1 MTGVIVAGIFAR
13 GGSKGV
19 PGKNLRQLAGRSL
32 LERAI
37 MTARSVPG
45 IDRVF
50 VSTDDDEIA
59 AAALGHGAE
68 VPFRRPRDLASDD
81 APEWLAWR
89 HALEALADGPQA
101 TSIEAMV
108 VVPTTAP
115 LRLPEDV
122 SACLE
127 KLLAS
132 GSDLVITV
140 TSARRNPY
148 FNMVEIGEDG
158 AVRLAIPNDGVTT
171 RQSAPPVFDMTTV
184 AYAVRPQFVRDHDSW
199 RDGRVEAVV
208 VPPERA
214 LDIDTELDLQIA
226 ECLLRRRP

>member
-1 MTGVIVAGIFAR
+1 MNGQVVAGIFAR

-19 PGKNLRQLAGRSL
+19 PGKNLRRLAGHSL

-37 MTARSVPG
+37 LTARSVPG
-45 IDRVF
+45 IDRVV
-50 VSTDDDEIA
+50 VSTDDDDIA
-59 AAALGHGAE
+59 AAALEHGAE
-68 VPFRRPRDLASDD
+68 VPFRRPRELASDD

-89 HALEALADGPQA
+89 HALGALSEGPPV

-127 KLLAS
+127 KLRAS
-132 GSDLVITV
+132 GCDMVVTV
-140 TSARRNPY
+140 TAAHRNPY

-158 AVRLAIPNDGVTT
+158 TVRLAIPGRVIAS
-171 RQSAPPVFDMTTV
+171 RQSAPAVFDMTTV

-199 RDGRVEAVV
+199 RNGRVEAVV
-208 VPPERA
+208 IPPERA
-214 LDIDTELDLQIA
+214 LDIDTELDLRIA
-226 ECLLRRRP
+226 ECLLGDRP

>member
-1 MTGVIVAGIFAR
+1 MSGAIVAGVFAR

-19 PGKNLRQLAGRSL
+19 QGKNLRPLAGHTL

-37 MTARSVPG
+37 LTAQSVAR

-50 VSTDDDEIA
+50 VSTDDDAIA
-59 AAALGHGAE
+59 AAAVQYGAE
-68 VPFRRPRDLASDD
+68 VPFRRPSALATDD

-89 HALEALADGPQA
+89 HALDELADEPGAVP
-101 TSIEAMV
+101 IEAMV

-127 KLLAS
+127 RLLDSRA
-132 GSDLVITV
+132 DMVVTV
-140 TSARRNPY
+140 APAHRNPY
-148 FNMVEIGEDG
+148 FNMVEISEDG
-158 AVRLAIPNDGVTT
+158 AVRLVIPTVGVAT
-171 RQSAPPVFDMTTV
+171 RQSAPRVFDMTTV
-184 AYAVRPQFVRDHDSW
+184 AYAVRPQLVRNHGSW
-199 RDGRVEAVV
+199 REGRVEAVL

-214 LDIDTELDLQIA
+214 LDIDTEFDLRIA
-226 ECLLRRRP
+226 EFLLVGRP

>member
-1 MTGVIVAGIFAR
+1 VTGVVVAGIFAR
-13 GGSKGV
+13 GGSKSV
-19 PGKNLRQLAGRSL
+19 PGKNLRRLAGRSL

-37 MTARSVPG
+37 VTALAVPG

-50 VSTDDDEIA
+50 VSTDDDAIA
-59 AAALGHGAE
+59 TAALEHGAE
-68 VPFRRPRDLASDD
+68 VPFRRPRELASDD

-89 HALEALADGPQA
+89 HAIEALEDGGQA

-108 VVPTTAP
+108 VIPTTAP
-115 LRLPEDV
+115 LRVPEDV

-140 TSARRNPY
+140 TGAHRNPY
-148 FNMVEIGEDG
+148 FNMVEISEGG
-158 AVRLAIPNDGVTT
+158 AVRLAIPGGGVST

-199 RDGRVEAVV
+199 LEGRVEAVV

-226 ECLLRRRP
+226 ECLLRERS